1 MAASFRTDAKR
12 PGSAGRSVDGAPY
25 SRESPW
31 LLPDAET
38 MKTPFIVM
46 LALLAG
52 CAARPDSELPT
63 ALKPEAA
70 PAAAQTAAAADAPA
84 PRLERHEASAQCWM
98 RHDKSGGSLE
108 AKAKLVE
115 KCINDKMAGIDKQ
128 DTNRKLPRQ

>member
-1 MAASFRTDAKR
+1 
-12 PGSAGRSVDGAPY
+12 
-25 SRESPW
+25 
-31 LLPDAET
+31 

-52 CAARPDSELPT
+52 CAAKPESELPT

-70 PAAAQTAAAADAPA
+70 PAAAQTAAAGDAPA

-98 RHDKSGGSLE
+98 RHDRSAGSLE

>member
-1 MAASFRTDAKR
+1 MAF
-12 PGSAGRSVDGAPY
+12 AGRRD
-25 SRESPW
+25 
-31 LLPDAET
+31 
-38 MKTPFIVM
+38 MKTAMILI

-63 ALKPEAA
+63 ALKPEATPAAAQLA
-70 PAAAQTAAAADAPA
+70 PAAAADDTPA

-98 RHDKSGGSLE
+98 RHDKSGGSLD

-128 DTNRKLPRQ
+128 DTSKKLPRQ

>member
-1 MAASFRTDAKR
+1 MAFAGFRD
-12 PGSAGRSVDGAPY
+12 
-25 SRESPW
+25 
-31 LLPDAET
+31 
-38 MKTPFIVM
+38 MKTAIVLI

-52 CAARPDSELPT
+52 CAAKPDSELPA

-70 PAAAQTAAAADAPA
+70 PAAAQTPAAAAADDAPA

-98 RHDKSGGSLE
+98 RHDRSGGSLD

-128 DTNRKLPRQ
+128 DTNKKLPRQ